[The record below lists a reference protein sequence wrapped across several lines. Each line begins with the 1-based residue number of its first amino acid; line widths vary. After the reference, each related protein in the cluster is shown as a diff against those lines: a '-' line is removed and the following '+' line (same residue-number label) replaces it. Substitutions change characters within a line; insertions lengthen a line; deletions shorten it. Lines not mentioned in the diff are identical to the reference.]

1 LKAAAHG
8 LWSGTTDAIFHAARG
23 DTPRTPFGTAT
34 FAGNGHASV
43 AGIAALQILV
53 DEDLPRR
60 AAESGAYLLESLRQ
74 LKQQHPLIAD
84 VRGLGLMIGIEFAP
98 ATRGLGTVLSA
109 GMLNRLS
116 HTYMSSLVLLDLYQ
130 EHRIL
135 TAYTLNDMNVLRFQP
150 PLDIAREHLDYVVD
164 SLDQTLTRLKNF
176 PQAALQ
182 TLWQLS
188 VGERDSAIASSA
200 IL

>member
-1 LKAAAHG
+1 
-8 LWSGTTDAIFHAARG
+8 
-23 DTPRTPFGTAT
+23 
-34 FAGNGHASV
+34 
-43 AGIAALQILV
+43 
-53 DEDLPRR
+53 
-60 AAESGAYLLESLRQ
+60 
-74 LKQQHPLIAD
+74 
-84 VRGLGLMIGIEFAP
+84 
-98 ATRGLGTVLSA
+98 
-109 GMLNRLS
+109 
-116 HTYMSSLVLLDLYQ
+116 MSSLVLLDLYQ

-135 TAYTLNDMNVLRFQP
+135 TAYTLNNMNVLRFQP